1 MKRVSHQSDGTYST
15 HYALTANSVF
25 SGCRMYNTSPLQTT
39 KVKALFYP
47 MLPAFRN
54 SIAFC
59 NVPRIRRFVLLVRAM
74 CRCRWVWS
82 NGWMILTGE
91 ERSNRRKTRPSV
103 PLCPPQISHGL
114 IRDWTGVS
122 VMTGRRLN
130 AWTMA
135 GPALKKK
142 QLELYLKIR
151 FVPHS
156 KHSPARL

>member
-59 NVPRIRRFVLLVRAM
+59 NVPRIRWFVLLVRAM

-91 ERSNRRKTRPSV
+91 ERSNRRKTRPSAT
-103 PLCPPQISHGL
+103 LSTTNL
-114 IRDWTGVS
+114 TWTDP
-122 VMTGRRLN
+122 RLN
-130 AWTMA
+130 RCLRDDR
-135 GPALKKK
+135 PAT
-142 QLELYLKIR
+142 E
-151 FVPHS
+151 
-156 KHSPARL
+156 RLNYGRACTKEKATWIIFKDSVRTAQ